1 MLIAGSQYF
10 FMKKHTIRRIL
21 ILQTASIGDVVLA
34 TPLIEK
40 LAEFYP
46 ESQIDFLV
54 KQGLQHVLTGHPLLH
69 EVLVWDKSA
78 DKYKHLRKLL
88 KHIRSRRYDA
98 VVNVQRFAASGFL
111 TAFSGAALRL
121 GFAKNP
127 FSLFYSRRLP
137 HHISS
142 DPAKSQHETH
152 RNLSLISSITDDNL
166 HYLPKLYPSQAD
178 YAKVSQYKTQ
188 KYICI
193 APASLWYTKQFPAEK
208 WIEFLKAIKEQV
220 AVYFLGGPDD
230 APLCHSIIDKSGY
243 TLSLNL
249 AGKLSILQ
257 TAALMK
263 DAAMNFVNDSAPLHF
278 ASAMDAPVTAIFCS
292 TVPAFGFGPLS
303 QDAAVVETDIALSC
317 RPCGLHGYQR
327 CPEEHFKCALTIPV
341 VKLLRRIP

>member
-1 MLIAGSQYF
+1 
-10 FMKKHTIRRIL
+10 MKKNTIRRIL

-46 ESQIDFLV
+46 ESEIDFLV
-54 KQGLQHVLTGHPLLH
+54 KKGLQQVLTGHPLLH
-69 EVLVWDKSA
+69 EILVWDKST
-78 DKYKHLRKLL
+78 DKYKHLYKLL
-88 KHIRSRRYDA
+88 KHIRSRRYDV
-98 VVNVQRFAASGFL
+98 VVNVHRFAASGFL

-121 GFAKNP
+121 GFGKNP

-137 HHISS
+137 HHISA

-152 RNLSLISSITDDNL
+152 RNLSLISSITDENMQ
-166 HYLPKLYPSQAD
+166 YFPKLYPSQAD

-193 APASLWYTKQFPAEK
+193 APASLWFTKQFPAEK
-208 WIEFLKAIKEQV
+208 WIEFLKALALQEQV

-230 APLCHSIIDKSGY
+230 EPLCRRIIDESGY
-243 TLSLNL
+243 PLSLNL

-257 TAALMK
+257 TTALMK
-263 DAAMNFVNDSAPLHF
+263 DAAMNFVNDSAPMHF
-278 ASAMDAPVTAIFCS
+278 ASAMNAPVTAIFCA

-303 QDAAVVETDIALSC
+303 HDSAIVETDIALSC
-317 RPCGLHGYQR
+317 RPCGLHGFQK
-327 CPEEHFKCALTIPV
+327 CPEGHFKCALTIPI
-341 VKLLRRIP
+341 VKLLRRIS